1 MIIMIILVII
11 DIMMIMIIDNM
22 IKNTLIR
29 YKINLI
35 QQKIW

>member
-1 MIIMIILVII
+1 MIILVII